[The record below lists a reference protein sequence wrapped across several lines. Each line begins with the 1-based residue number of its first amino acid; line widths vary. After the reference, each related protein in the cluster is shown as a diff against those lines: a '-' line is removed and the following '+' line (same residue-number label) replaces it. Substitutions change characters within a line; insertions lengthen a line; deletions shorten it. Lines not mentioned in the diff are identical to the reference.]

1 MQINQNTQTNRQT
14 GKQPVMNEIVNA
26 LNVLAKHGVLLGGR
40 PPTRTV
46 ERIQISENGVLY
58 IWYSDSRMSAPSV
71 TTPKGGKYL
80 RKFVV
85 DLSRL

>member
-1 MQINQNTQTNRQT
+1 MDMESKQTSKQTNVN
-14 GKQPVMNEIVNA
+14 KMNEIVDA

-40 PPTRTV
+40 PPSRV
-46 ERIQISENGVLY
+46 VDEVRISENGVLY
-58 IWYSDSRMSAPSV
+58 IWYRDSKASAPSI
-71 TTPKGGKYL
+71 TASRNGKYY